1 MKAGKPFFFRIE
13 LVDLMD
19 FATEP
24 EGSKMSLLE
33 FAKELKKG
41 SSKYPAIQSMIEEA
55 EEYIAKKAAAG
66 KKGME
71 NRWLKKESVIT
82 DDNGVIT
89 SLQSVITRSRS
100 RNRSST
106 EAEALKSLDAGRV
119 QDKPSRAAR
128 SKKLSDEE
136 MMQQIRLSPIYQRID
151 VDGEYIK
158 MKLWCQNKGKIPTMS
173 RVDFLDSF
181 VGVVNQA
188 Q

>member
-1 MKAGKPFFFRIE
+1 MREGKPFFFRIDSSRFLAEVMAIKSDKECGKFIKQFALE
-13 LVDLMD
+13 LVTGIVTLSYAKDV
-19 FATEP
+19 FA
-24 EGSKMSLLE
+24 
-33 FAKELKKG
+33 
-41 SSKYPAIQSMIEEA
+41 EA
-55 EEYIAKKAAAG
+55 VEYIDKKKYAGSAGGKAKASNAIAVL
-66 KKGME
+66 E
-71 NRWLKKESVIT
+71 HTPSIPLARSSNRS
-82 DDNGVIT
+82 
-89 SLQSVITRSRS
+89 
-100 RNRSST
+100 RSST